1 MRRHFTLCIRL
12 VMEQVRVQLTLER
25 QQQSSSYTAFCSN
38 WTVKKLE
45 MIPGD
50 TGREKVA
57 ID

>member
-1 MRRHFTLCIRL
+1 
-12 VMEQVRVQLTLER
+12 MEQVRVQLTLER

-38 WTVKKLE
+38 WTVKKHE

-57 ID
+57 IVQATAGELCT